1 VETIRVD
8 FRTSATCR
16 HLPPQVYAATAGAS
30 TNTFTVSGLSGTLLE
45 ASEIPSFHSV
55 RRSSASASVK
65 DGVVLEANDDVMVN

>member
-1 VETIRVD
+1 METIRVD

-16 HLPPQVYAATAGAS
+16 HLPPQVYAATAG
-30 TNTFTVSGLSGTLLE
+30 FTVSGLSGTLLE